1 MAFNLKSSEK
11 FLESDTLFEC
21 RLENICNML
30 YEDNKHR
37 HIKRS
42 KGINCLQ
49 SAIVL
54 LDV

>member
-11 FLESDTLFEC
+11 LFEC
-21 RLENICNML
+21 RLENVCNML

>member
-11 FLESDTLFEC
+11 FLEAEFEC
-21 RLENICNML
+21 RLENVCNML

>member
-11 FLESDTLFEC
+11 FLVTV
-21 RLENICNML
+21 RLEDIFDIL